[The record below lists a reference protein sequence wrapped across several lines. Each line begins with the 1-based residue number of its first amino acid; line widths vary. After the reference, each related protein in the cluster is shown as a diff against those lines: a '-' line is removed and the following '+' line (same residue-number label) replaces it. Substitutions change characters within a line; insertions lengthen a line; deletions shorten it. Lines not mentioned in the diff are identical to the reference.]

1 MQCTC
6 RPRCR
11 GCSVLVDLGRGSVL
25 VDLGGGGGVSF
36 TLIAPVHPVHIRK
49 IEEHNWLNTRFS
61 SN

>member
-1 MQCTC
+1 MW
-6 RPRCR
+6 R